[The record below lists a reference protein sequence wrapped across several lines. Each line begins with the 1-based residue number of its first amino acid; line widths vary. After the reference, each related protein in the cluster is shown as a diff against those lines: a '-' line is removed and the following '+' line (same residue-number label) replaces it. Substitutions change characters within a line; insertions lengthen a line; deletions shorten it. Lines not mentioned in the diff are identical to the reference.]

1 MTAKTSTRRRAP
13 TSAPK
18 ASRTVHDGLPFD
30 PAAPGLP
37 RGLARFGAQL
47 DRVRT
52 ALAARPSADARGAD
66 ALRGQVLYKAN
77 IRTPLFM
84 LEGLARVACGTGGD
98 EEVFGEILRD
108 VKILEDVTGQVD
120 FWWVVREKSVAWGL
134 PPEFLRH
141 AEDHHQ
147 AACGRMAGWL
157 EARAWVDHR
166 YLPTEGDVR
175 LRVHRM
181 GRALADESWPSP
193 RKESR
198 RIAEFFLDRVRSTDA
213 AVRALD
219 LDDVEH
225 GLHELRR
232 KLRWLSIYATSLDGA
247 VQLDTAARA
256 PKGWARYL
264 TPAVVNN
271 PFNALPKGDGRA
283 EPLRLPAPLF
293 YALSWLIAE
302 LGALKD
308 RAQWTEVVA
317 HGLDAVGLGDAKPK
331 RLLGDATLEAREAGK
346 LAGAIAQKTLF
357 EDKLLPRL
365 ADAIEAQV

>member
-13 TSAPK
+13 TPAPK
-18 ASRTVHDGLPFD
+18 PSRTVYDGLPFD
-30 PAAPGLP
+30 PAAPDLP

-47 DRVRT
+47 HRVRA
-52 ALAARPSADARGAD
+52 ALAVRPAVNAQGVD
-66 ALRGQVLYKAN
+66 ALVGHVLYRAN
-77 IRTPLFM
+77 LRTPLFM

-120 FWWVVREKSVAWGL
+120 FWWVVREKSATWEL
-134 PPEFLRH
+134 PPEFLRR

-147 AACGRMAGWL
+147 AACGRMVGWL
-157 EARAWVDHR
+157 EARAWIDHR
-166 YLPTEGDVR
+166 YLPAEGDVR

-181 GRALADESWPSP
+181 GRTLADQSWPSP
-193 RKESR
+193 RKESK
-198 RIAEFFLDRVRSTDA
+198 RIAEFFLDRVRATDQ

-232 KLRWLSIYATSLDGA
+232 RLRWLSIYATALDGA
-247 VQLDTAARA
+247 VQLDPDAKA
-256 PKGWARYL
+256 PKGWGRYL

-271 PFNALPKGDGRA
+271 PFNALPKGDGSVK
-283 EPLRLPAPLF
+283 PLLLPAPLF

-308 RAQWTEVVA
+308 RAQWTETVA
-317 HGLDAVGLGDAKPK
+317 HGLDVLGLGGAKAK
-331 RLLGDATLEAREAGK
+331 RPLGDATLEAREAGK

-365 ADAIEAQV
+365 ADAIKAQT